1 MNNLLFLLI
10 VLFSLVGVNMSD
22 IRIEKRHNFDLQTAR
37 QQAKQWL
44 EEAKSTFGLEAT
56 YQEGDDVDTVAINK
70 AGVDGRAF
78 LDADK
83 IIFEAD
89 LAFLAKPLKGV
100 ISSGIQEG
108 LDRYFA

>member
-1 MNNLLFLLI
+1 MP
-10 VLFSLVGVNMSD
+10 D
-22 IRIEKRHNFDLQTAR
+22 IRIEKRHNLDLQTAR
-37 QQAKQWL
+37 SQAKKWL
-44 EEAKSTFGLEAT
+44 EEAKMQFGVNAV
-56 YQEGDDVDTVAINK
+56 YHEGVDTDTATVNTS
-70 AGVDGRAF
+70 GVDGRAF

-83 IIFEAD
+83 VIFEAD

>member
-1 MNNLLFLLI
+1 MP
-10 VLFSLVGVNMSD
+10 G
-22 IRIEKRHNFDLQTAR
+22 IRIEKRHNFDLETAR
-37 QQAKQWL
+37 TQAKKWL
-44 EEAKSTFGLEAT
+44 EEAKATFGVDAT
-56 YQEGDDVDTVAINK
+56 YEQGIDTDTVAIK
-70 AGVDGRAF
+70 KSGVDGRAF

-83 IIFEAD
+83 VIFEAD

>member
-1 MNNLLFLLI
+1 
-10 VLFSLVGVNMSD
+10 MSD
-22 IRIEKRHNFDLQTAR
+22 IRIEKRHNFDLKTAR
-37 QQAKQWL
+37 SQAKKWL
-44 EEAKSTFGLEAT
+44 EEAKSSFGLDAVYEQGVNT
-56 YQEGDDVDTVAINK
+56 DTVAIRK
-70 AGVDGRAF
+70 SGVDGRAF

-83 IIFEAD
+83 IVFEAD

>member
-1 MNNLLFLLI
+1 
-10 VLFSLVGVNMSD
+10 MSD

-37 QQAKQWL
+37 TQAKKWL
-44 EEAKSTFGLEAT
+44 QEAKDEFGLDAV
-56 YQEGDDVDTVAINK
+56 YQEGADTDTVSINK

-83 IIFEAD
+83 VIFEAD
-89 LAFLAKPLKGV
+89 LAFLAKPLKGM